1 MLLVQPL
8 PSHQAGG
15 QQPRV
20 LAHPTQELPID
31 ALLKAQ
37 SLVAVQELR
46 VLQHFGMLAA
56 FGRGGLST
64 VGQGA
69 LITTRG
75 EGSTNQWLEMGNS
88 EQQKAVDY

>member
-15 QQPRV
+15 HQPGI
-20 LAHPTQELPID
+20 LPHSAQELPID
-31 ALLKAQ
+31 ALLEAQ

-56 FGRGGLST
+56 FGRGSLST
-64 VGQGA
+64 VGKRA
-69 LITTRG
+69 LITRA
-75 EGSTNQWLEMGNS
+75 EGSTNQGLELGNS
-88 EQQKAVDY
+88 GPQWAVD